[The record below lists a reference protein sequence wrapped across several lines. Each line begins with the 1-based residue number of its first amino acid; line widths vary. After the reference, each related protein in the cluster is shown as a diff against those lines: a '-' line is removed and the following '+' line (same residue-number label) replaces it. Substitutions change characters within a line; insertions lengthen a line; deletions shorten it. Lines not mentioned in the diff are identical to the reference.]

1 MRQAGEVVA
10 QHEQGEAAMN
20 TAWPCFL
27 APVRR
32 GCAAAVLA
40 ALLLVAPASHA
51 LNPPP
56 AAQSLSRGDVVRILR
71 QAVLAARDR
80 GVPATIVVVDRV
92 GNVLAA
98 FKMTGARPAVR
109 IYPGRSVEGTPGV
122 AAIAGGS
129 GLAGLALP
137 AAGAAIAKAITGA
150 YLSSAGNAFST
161 RTASAIVQENFI
173 PGAAGLEGG
182 PLFGVQFSSLPCSDL
197 TTRFASDA
205 AGALRGLVS
214 ATAGPKRSPAGLSAD
229 PGGFPLYKS
238 GTLVGGVGVAADSVY
253 GLDRNIANRDNDT
266 DEFIA
271 LAGTAGYES
280 PRDIRADRVP
290 VDGRF
295 LRYADFDPDGFRS
308 YVSRAAPL
316 NPLDFGAYVP
326 VTGYFAAPTALAG
339 TVFGQPASGF
349 TRDPDNRFGS
359 ASAFVLVDDAGRNRY
374 PPRPGNDGPLALT
387 AAEVTVML
395 REALAVALAARAQ
408 IRRPLN
414 SNVEVTISVVDSNG
428 NIRGLVRTPD
438 APVFGTDVSAQK
450 ARSAMFFTSRAFE
463 HNLRLVGLGGYA
475 DRMRSFL
482 GGTAIG
488 GNFAY
493 ANRSI
498 GNLARPYYPDG
509 VTGRAHGPL
518 SVVINRWSPF
528 STGLQLDLVLPALAQ
543 HLGFVTTGTG
553 DVPVRCA
560 GLARLGNGL
569 QIFPGGVP
577 IFRGN
582 LLIGGIG
589 VSGDGIDQD
598 DMVAFLGLAR
608 AARKLTTGI
617 QHAPRQIRADRLRP
631 RGANLRY
638 VQCPYAPFLGSNDQN
653 VCQGL

>member
-1 MRQAGEVVA
+1 
-10 QHEQGEAAMN
+10 MN

-32 GCAAAVLA
+32 GLAAAALTT
-40 ALLLVAPASHA
+40 LLLASPSGHA

-92 GNVLAA
+92 GNVLAV
-98 FKMTGARPAVR
+98 FRMTGARSAVR
-109 IYPGRSVEGTPGV
+109 ISAGRPVEGTPGV
-122 AAIAGGS
+122 AAVAGGS
-129 GLAGLALP
+129 GLAGLAIP

-161 RTASAIVQENFI
+161 RTASAIVQENFV
-173 PGAAGLEGG
+173 PGTSGLEGG

-197 TTRFASDA
+197 NTRFATDA
-205 AGALRGLVS
+205 TAPLSGLVS
-214 ATAGPKRSPAGLSAD
+214 ASVGPKRSPAGLSAD
-229 PGGFPLYKS
+229 PGGFPLYKA
-238 GTLVGGVGVAADSVY
+238 GTLVGGIGVAADSVY

-280 PRDIRADRVP
+280 PRDIRAERVP

-295 LRYADFDPDGFRS
+295 LRYADFDASGFGA
-308 YVSRAAPL
+308 YASRAATL
-316 NPLDFGAYVP
+316 NPLSFGSYVP
-326 VTGYFAAPTALAG
+326 VTGYFAAPSALAG
-339 TVFGQPASGF
+339 TVFGEPASGY
-349 TRDPDNRFGS
+349 TRDPDDLYES
-359 ASAFVLVDDAGRNRY
+359 ASAFVLVDDQGRNRY
-374 PPRPGNDGPLALT
+374 PPRPGNDGPAALT
-387 AAEVTVML
+387 AAEVTTIL
-395 REALAVALAARAQ
+395 REALNVALAARAQ

-414 SNVEVTISVVDSNG
+414 SNVEVTISVVDTNG

-450 ARSAMFFTSRAFE
+450 ARSAMFFSSVAVDS
-463 HNLRLVGLGGYA
+463 NLRAVGLGGYA
-475 DRMRSFL
+475 DRTRAFL
-482 GGTAIG
+482 GTTALG
-488 GNFAY
+488 GSFAY
-493 ANRSI
+493 SNRSV
-498 GNLARPYYPDG
+498 GNIARPYYPDG
-509 VTGRAHGPL
+509 VTGRANGPL

-528 STGLQLDLVLPALAQ
+528 STGLQLDLVLPGLAQ
-543 HLGFVTTGTG
+543 HLSYVTTGAG

-577 IFRGN
+577 IYRGDR
-582 LLIGGIG
+582 LVGGIG

-608 AARKLTTGI
+608 AGRKLGTGI
-617 QHAPRQIRADRLRP
+617 QNAPRQIRADRLRP